1 MSERNTVSWTSLIC
15 GYARGNLVKEVVSL
29 FFEMVMAGVEPNS
42 VTTVCVISACAKLK
56 DLELSERVCAY
67 LGESGVK
74 VNTLMIFDEYVDK
87 NLLLYNTILS
97 NYVRQGLAREALAV
111 FEMTRQG
118 YIVVRVHN
126 WAILCSESL
135 IKCGDLKSAW
145 QMFNEMPKSDLVSW
159 NTP

>member
-67 LGESGVK
+67 LG
-74 VNTLMIFDEYVDK
+74 
-87 NLLLYNTILS
+87 
-97 NYVRQGLAREALAV
+97 
-111 FEMTRQG
+111 
-118 YIVVRVHN
+118 
-126 WAILCSESL
+126 L

-145 QMFNEMPKSDLVSW
+145 QMFNEMPKSDLAEGIKGDRVTMVEVASACGYLGSLSCKVD
-159 NTP
+159 PCLY